1 MTRTIPDVT
10 FLAPRAASARLT
22 RRALLAGFGVVGLGA
37 LSACGKTTKMAASPP
52 TDGKIEPK
60 LNLYSWGDYDN
71 PELLEAVQIER
82 TTSSSRSIPY
92 GSTRSSCAEAV
103 DLTRHLRL

>member
-1 MTRTIPDVT
+1 MVRQRPDVT
-10 FLAPRAASARLT
+10 FLAPRAASARLS

-52 TDGKIEPK
+52 TDGELESK

-71 PELLEAVQIER
+71 PELLDAFKSKNDILVQVERGARSEALDVAR
-82 TTSSSRSIPY
+82 
-92 GSTRSSCAEAV
+92 
-103 DLTRHLRL
+103 DLRL